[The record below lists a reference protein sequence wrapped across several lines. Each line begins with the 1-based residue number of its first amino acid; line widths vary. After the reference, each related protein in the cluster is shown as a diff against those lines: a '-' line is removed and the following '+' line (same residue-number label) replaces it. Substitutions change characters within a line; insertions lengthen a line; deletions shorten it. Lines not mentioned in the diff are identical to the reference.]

1 MSEVL
6 ANHLASRSDRLAA
19 HSHTHNRWT
28 SRSCMVRVA
37 IVFALGL
44 LLAAAP
50 AAAQKKKKT
59 PPADS
64 SLTLPLPDEQQV
76 DYTISEM
83 LGAWQLGDVEKMHK
97 DYGDDVIVV
106 NGIYAPPVIGW
117 SNYLATYQQQR
128 ARMQRVRLDRA
139 NTYIKVD
146 GDVAWACYQWDF
158 SALADEQTATA
169 QGQTT
174 LVLNKRDGHWVI
186 VLNHTSLVP
195 SAPPQPATTQPSNS
209 QPLSSQPSNAQP
221 NAGPPKT
228 DPQTTSK
235 PPAA

>member
-6 ANHLASRSDRLAA
+6 ANHLTIRLDRLAA
-19 HSHTHNRWT
+19 YKPMHNERGA
-28 SRSCMVRVA
+28 RSWPVRAALACAVA
-37 IVFALGL
+37 L
-44 LLAAAP
+44 LLAASP

-117 SNYLATYQQQR
+117 TNYLATYQQQR

-158 SALADEQTATA
+158 SAVADEQTATA

-174 LVLNKRDGHWVI
+174 LVLNKRDGRWVI

-209 QPLSSQPSNAQP
+209 QPLNSQPGNAQP
-221 NAGPPKT
+221 NAAPPRT
-228 DPQTTSK
+228 DSQATPK
-235 PPAA
+235 PPSS

>member
-6 ANHLASRSDRLAA
+6 ANHLTVRLDHLAKHRHA
-19 HSHTHNRWT
+19 RNEWGACSWPVH
-28 SRSCMVRVA
+28 VA
-37 IVFALGL
+37 IVFTVAL
-44 LLAAAP
+44 LLAASP
-50 AAAQKKKKT
+50 AVAQKKKKT

-117 SNYLATYQQQR
+117 TNYLATYQQQR

-158 SALADEQTATA
+158 SAVVDEQTSTA

-174 LVLNKRDGHWVI
+174 LVLNKRDGKWVI

-195 SAPPQPATTQPSNS
+195 ATPA
-209 QPLSSQPSNAQP
+209 NAQP
-221 NAGPPKT
+221 QTEPASAPPKT
-228 DPQTTSK
+228 DSQTTPK
-235 PPAA
+235 PPSS